1 MGKDNIDSNMTVGL
15 QEELLADLT
24 LELEDSDNFQPKA
37 LLQKVIGAIREVKTA
52 RNYPS
57 HYSDSQIER
66 DLHRFYSNIRNLA
79 LYDYNQI
86 GAEFEESH
94 GENSVSRSWID
105 RNKLFDGIIP
115 LARQN

>member
-1 MGKDNIDSNMTVGL
+1 MGKEDIDSGMNAGL

-24 LELEDSDNFQPKA
+24 LELEDSDNFEPKA
-37 LLQKVIGAIREVKTA
+37 LLQKVINAIREVKTA

-57 HYSDSQIER
+57 HYSDIQIER
-66 DLHRFYSNIRNLA
+66 DLHRYYSQIRNLA

-94 GENSVSRSWID
+94 GENSVSRSWCE
-105 RNKLFDGIIP
+105 RKEMFNGILP
-115 LARQN
+115 LSRI

>member
-1 MGKDNIDSNMTVGL
+1 MGEENIGSGMAVGL
-15 QEELLADLT
+15 QEELLADLA
-24 LELEDSDNFQPKA
+24 LEIEDCDNFQPKA

-57 HYSDSQIER
+57 HYSDIQIER
-66 DLHRFYSNIRNLA
+66 DLQRFYSNIRNLA

-94 GENSVSRSWID
+94 GENSVSRSWCE
-105 RNKLFDGIIP
+105 RKELFNGVLP
-115 LARQN
+115 LSRV

>member
-1 MGKDNIDSNMTVGL
+1 MGKDNIDSGMTVGL

-24 LELEDSDNFQPKA
+24 LELEDSDNFQSKA
-37 LLQKVIGAIREVKTA
+37 LLQKIMGAIREVKTA

-57 HYSDSQIER
+57 HYSDLQIER
-66 DLHRFYSNIRNLA
+66 DLYHFYPNIRHLA

-94 GENSVSRSWID
+94 GENSISRSWCE
-105 RNKLFDGIIP
+105 RKELFNGVLP
-115 LARQN
+115 LSRI

>member
-1 MGKDNIDSNMTVGL
+1 MGEENVDNGMTVGL

-37 LLQKVIGAIREVKTA
+37 LLQKVMGAIREVKTA

-57 HYSDSQIER
+57 RYSDIQIER
-66 DLHRFYSNIRNLA
+66 DLYHFYPNMRNLA

-94 GENSVSRSWID
+94 GENSTDRKWVD
-105 RNKLFDGIIP
+105 RNSLFSGIIP
-115 LARQN
+115 LAR

>member
-1 MGKDNIDSNMTVGL
+1 MVEENVDSGMTVGL

-57 HYSDSQIER
+57 HYSDIQIER
-66 DLHRFYSNIRNLA
+66 DLQRFYSNIRNLA

-86 GAEFEESH
+86 GAEGESSH
-94 GENSVSRSWID
+94 SEGGTSRSYVD
-105 RNKLFDGIIP
+105 RNSLFGGVIP
-115 LARQN
+115 LSR